1 MNYNEDSEATMF
13 VTKALESSNDMGEF
27 HVKDLLDAILLV
39 TEQFNVNKGLK
50 VFKEKGEEAVL
61 AELQQLHD
69 RKVLNPKKWHE
80 LTYQQRKMAL
90 QYLMFLKE
98 KRSGKIKARG
108 CADGRSQRA
117 YTPKEEASAPT
128 VSIES
133 VMMSCTI
140 DAAEGRDVATVD
152 IPGAFMQS
160 DQEDMVHMKLQ
171 GPMAELLVKLEPKLY
186 RKYIT
191 VEKGKPVLYVQLMK
205 ALYGQLKAAL
215 LFWKNLSGKLQEWGF
230 ELNPYDTCV
239 ANKVINGK
247 QCTILW
253 HVDDLKISHV
263 DPDVVSDIIKKLN
276 NHYGEMQEV
285 TQTRG
290 KVHDYLGMTIDYSKK
305 GKVQVKMVDYVENML
320 KDLEEPE
327 FQGEATTPAANH
339 LFTVN
344 EEDPELLNEEKAELF
359 HHLVAKLLF
368 LCKRARPD
376 IQTAVA
382 FLTTRVRAPDVDDFK
397 KLGRVLKYLRGTTDL
412 SLTLEAD
419 NSNVLRWWV
428 DGAFAVH
435 NDMKSHTGAIMSMGS
450 GAVVGISTK
459 QKLNTTSSTK
469 AELVAVND
477 AMPMVIWM
485 RYFLEAQGYGV
496 KDNIVYQDNQSAI
509 LLEKNGK
516 ASSSKR
522 TKHINIRYFFVKELC
537 TVPLKKCVEITIPSL
552 YKEKPSTTTVISL

>member
-1 MNYNEDSEATMF
+1 M
-13 VTKALESSNDMGEF
+13 
-27 HVKDLLDAILLV
+27 
-39 TEQFNVNKGLK
+39 
-50 VFKEKGEEAVL
+50 
-61 AELQQLHD
+61 
-69 RKVLNPKKWHE
+69 
-80 LTYQQRKMAL
+80 
-90 QYLMFLKE
+90 
-98 KRSGKIKARG
+98 
-108 CADGRSQRA
+108 
-117 YTPKEEASAPT
+117 
-128 VSIES
+128 
-133 VMMSCTI
+133 
-140 DAAEGRDVATVD
+140 
-152 IPGAFMQS
+152 
-160 DQEDMVHMKLQ
+160 
-171 GPMAELLVKLEPKLY
+171 
-186 RKYIT
+186 
-191 VEKGKPVLYVQLMK
+191 
-205 ALYGQLKAAL
+205 
-215 LFWKNLSGKLQEWGF
+215 
-230 ELNPYDTCV
+230 
-239 ANKVINGK
+239 
-247 QCTILW
+247 
-253 HVDDLKISHV
+253 
-263 DPDVVSDIIKKLN
+263 SDIIKKLN

-344 EEDPELLNEEKAELF
+344 EDDPELLNEEKAELF

-397 KLGRVLKYLRGTTDL
+397 KLGRVLKYLRGTTNL

-459 QKLNTTSSTK
+459 QKLNTTSSTE

-485 RYFLEAQGYGV
+485 RYFLEAQGYDV

-522 TKHINIRYFFVKELC
+522 TKHINIRYFFVKDRADNKELRIVYC
-537 TVPLKKCVEITIPSL
+537 PTEEMRGDYNTKPLQGKAFYYHRDFIMNIQDDDPHKIPSL
-552 YKEKPSTTTVISL
+552 DHRSVLDNHGGGATMSNNDSIGASSATVGKDTKENMNEGILQMNEGISNNFGVARMTYAQAAGGRTPGVSPAGGRTPNYVSPAGKTPKSLVNCAKTHEKGGKPPKFLNNTRNENISSGNGPIRVPMLPK